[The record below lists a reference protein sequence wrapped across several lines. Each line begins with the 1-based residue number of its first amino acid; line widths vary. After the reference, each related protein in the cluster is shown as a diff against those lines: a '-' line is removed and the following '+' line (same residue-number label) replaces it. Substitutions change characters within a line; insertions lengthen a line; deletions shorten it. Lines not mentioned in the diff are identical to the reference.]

1 MPRRATA
8 LPVPAA
14 SSSGIAPCPRTVAA
28 ARRCYGPRV
37 RRSFEHLLTVVRSR
51 LAILEDARR
60 RADLAD
66 APLVPGTS
74 LHLPGANASVDDL
87 IDRMGLE
94 PVESE
99 TLLVALAAEIDPQIA
114 AQIARLH
121 DDVSQRHPTLG
132 LTLELTATPLTAAD
146 ARHRLGPDG
155 RLTTTGILLA
165 DHHDRPT
172 LARALRLAPRVV
184 DHLLGGQ
191 AVDPSVRAHLVQPS
205 IVAVPGTEP
214 LADAILDGSRRCWVV
229 SPPGSAG
236 DSLAVVA
243 LGGHPRQPLTI
254 DLAPLGAG
262 SRSESPDGSTGPLA
276 GPWPAVAA
284 HAVVRAAHLE
294 GLLADRPVVVIGVPA
309 AEGDRSGVL
318 LPELPTP
325 EVPLVVVADGP
336 PDPGWGVLPEVVVD
350 APSPDL
356 PARRDA
362 WERVFV
368 RLGLDGREGSGEVVD
383 DLARA
388 YRLVPSLIDRAATVA
403 EISTPGRRPDVAEL
417 RAAVRSIEA
426 RRFGRSVTRV
436 DPRVAIDDLVLP
448 PRTLTLLRDV
458 VGNVRHRDLV
468 REEWGIG
475 RLSGRAGISCLLT
488 GPSGTGKT
496 LSAEA
501 VAGELGVDMYTID
514 LSQVIDKY
522 VGETEK
528 NLERI
533 FASAEGANAV
543 LFFDE
548 ADALFG
554 KRTDV
559 RDAHDRYANVEV
571 AYLLQ
576 RIEAFDGV
584 SMLATNLPGNVDEA
598 FARRFDVILRFT
610 LPDAVDRARLWHR
623 HLPDTLPLGADLDI
637 EFLARALDVPGGVI
651 ANICRTAAFMAAA
664 RSGSGSGPAVGMAD
678 LVRAAARELDKQGRL
693 RNDDVFGPWAAALTD
708 T

>member
-1 MPRRATA
+1 MP
-8 LPVPAA
+8 
-14 SSSGIAPCPRTVAA
+14 GH
-28 ARRCYGPRV
+28 
-37 RRSFEHLLTVVRSR
+37 RSFEHLLAVVTSR
-51 LAILEDARR
+51 LSALVDARHPDR
-60 RADLAD
+60 VD
-66 APLVPGTS
+66 PGTS
-74 LHLPGANASVDDL
+74 LHLPGANATVDDL
-87 IDRMGLE
+87 VARLDLE
-94 PVESE
+94 PIESE
-99 TLLVALAAEIDPQIA
+99 ALLLALAVEIDPRIGARIA
-114 AQIARLH
+114 LVH
-121 DDVSQRHPTLG
+121 DDVSQRHPTVA
-132 LTLELTATPLTAAD
+132 LTLAMTATPPTSAE

-155 RLTTTGILLA
+155 RLTATGILLA
-165 DHHDRPT
+165 DHPDRPVLT
-172 LARALRLAPRVV
+172 RTLRLAPRVV

-191 AVDPSVRAHLVQPS
+191 AVDPTVTAHIVRPS
-205 IVAVPGTEP
+205 AVAVPGTET
-214 LADAILDGSRRCWVV
+214 LTDAIARGSRRCWVV

-236 DSLAVVA
+236 DSFAVAALA
-243 LGGHPRQPLTI
+243 GRRRPPLTI
-254 DLAPLGAG
+254 DVSPLGAVA
-262 SRSESPDGSTGPLA
+262 RLENPDGGTGPA
-276 GPWPAVAA
+276 SGPWPAATA
-284 HAVVRAAHLE
+284 RAVVRAAHLE
-294 GLLADRPVVVIGVPA
+294 GLLTDRPVVVIGVPA
-309 AEGDRSGVL
+309 TEGHRSGIL
-318 LPELPTP
+318 LPELPAP
-325 EVPLVVVADGP
+325 EIPLVVVADGP

-350 APSPDL
+350 APVPDL
-356 PARRDA
+356 PVRRDA
-362 WERVFV
+362 WERVLV
-368 RLGLDGREGSGEVVD
+368 RLGLDAREGSGEVAD

-388 YRLVPSLIDRAATVA
+388 YRLVPSMIDRAAEVA
-403 EISTPGRRPDVAEL
+403 EIATPGRRPEVADL

-436 DPRVAIDDLVLP
+436 DPRVVIDDLVLP
-448 PRTLTLLRDV
+448 PRVLTLLRDV

-475 RLSGRAGISCLLT
+475 RLSGRAGVSCLLT

-501 VAGELGVDMYTID
+501 VAGELGVDLYTID

-598 FARRFDVILRFT
+598 FARRFDVILRYT

-623 HLPDTLPLGADLDI
+623 HLPDTLPLGDDLDI

-651 ANICRTAAFMAAA
+651 ANICRTAAFLAAA
-664 RSGSGSGPAVGMAD
+664 RSGSGADATVGMAD

-693 RNDDVFGPWAAALTD
+693 RNDVVFGPWAATLTD